1 MNTKFIKWSMC
12 IGLLTSISYAQ
23 EQDSLK
29 INQLNEV
36 VVSDTK
42 FAQSKEKSGKI
53 IETSVESI
61 VPLMNGKMN
70 LSYILFDYGIG
81 Y

>member
-1 MNTKFIKWSMC
+1 MNTKFIKWSAC
-12 IGLLTSISYAQ
+12 AVLLTTISYAQ

-29 INQLNEV
+29 VNSLNEV

-53 IETSVESI
+53 IEKITHYSFLILSI
-61 VPLMNGKMN
+61 SMSCKLLRV
-70 LSYILFDYGIG
+70 I
-81 Y
+81 